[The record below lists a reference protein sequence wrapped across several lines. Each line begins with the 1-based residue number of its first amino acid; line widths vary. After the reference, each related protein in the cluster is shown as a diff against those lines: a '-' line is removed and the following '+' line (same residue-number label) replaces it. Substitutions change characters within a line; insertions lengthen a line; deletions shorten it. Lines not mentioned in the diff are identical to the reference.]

1 MSPGFFTGVA
11 QGSEEELSLGWHL
24 CFFVAGALLYLL
36 LLFFFLLLLL
46 LFLFSQYVNY
56 MGQTLYGGFGVTV
69 DVLWKSCSMNIFN
82 IRRFLQV
89 YFAAGF
95 AKKSMWLNSPGAVLG
110 SISIDAQVPH

>member
-24 CFFVAGALLYLL
+24 WFFVAGALLY
-36 LLFFFLLLLL
+36 LLLLL

-82 IRRFLQV
+82 IRGFLQV
-89 YFAAGF
+89 YFTAGF
-95 AKKSMWLNSPGAVLG
+95 AKKSMWLSSPGAVLG
-110 SISIDAQVPH
+110 SISIDAQVPC

>member
-1 MSPGFFTGVA
+1 
-11 QGSEEELSLGWHL
+11 
-24 CFFVAGALLYLL
+24 
-36 LLFFFLLLLL
+36 
-46 LFLFSQYVNY
+46 
-56 MGQTLYGGFGVTV
+56 VTV

-95 AKKSMWLNSPGAVLG
+95 AKKSMWLSSPGAVLG